1 MTDTLYQI
9 AILWK
14 DSEEETT
21 IICPWDMVIGIVQ
34 NLPLTVIERI
44 KILRNEDLL

>member
-1 MTDTLYQI
+1 MTDILYNI
-9 AILWK
+9 NILWK

-21 IICPWDMVIGIVQ
+21 IICPFDMVIGIIQ

-44 KILRNEDLL
+44 KIIRNEDLL